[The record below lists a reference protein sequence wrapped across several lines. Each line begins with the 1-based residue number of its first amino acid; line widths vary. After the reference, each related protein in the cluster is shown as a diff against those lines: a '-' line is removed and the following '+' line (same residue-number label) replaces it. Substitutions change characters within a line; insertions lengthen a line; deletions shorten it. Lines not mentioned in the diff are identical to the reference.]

1 MFTYS
6 VIRFHL
12 GHCPNSSRS
21 FFFSSGENQ
30 IEKDTKIESETPK
43 TISPHCSVYLMLS
56 WPCFL
61 DKQRNGK
68 SSDQHAG
75 RWFFRRDWHPQFGWT
90 EQVRK
95 LALWAFFL
103 FVHAISLELALF
115 IRPMDRFSFCLS
127 ILSTQTDGWCSIRWI
142 RRTLQPFQRGCFDGH
157 ERLSR
162 SRGNKYQSSYQN
174 IWYHKEKRN
183 FQVLN
188 IRKNYFK

>member
-1 MFTYS
+1 MQTAD
-6 VIRFHL
+6 R
-12 GHCPNSSRS
+12 
-21 FFFSSGENQ
+21 FFFTSGENQ

-68 SSDQHAG
+68 SFDQHAG

-115 IRPMDRFSFCLS
+115 IRPMDRFLFL
-127 ILSTQTDGWCSIRWI
+127 LVNTLHADGR
-142 RRTLQPFQRGCFDGH
+142 LMFDPLDTPNSSAFP
-157 ERLSR
+157 ERMFWR
-162 SRGNKYQSSYQN
+162 PWKTIQKPR
-174 IWYHKEKRN
+174 
-183 FQVLN
+183 
-188 IRKNYFK
+188 